1 MEIQRIAV
9 IGAGI
14 MGNGIAQVAALGG
27 FETRLMDADD
37 TALHQGFASI
47 KRNLE
52 KGVER
57 GKVESAGMAA
67 ALDRVSCTLNLKK
80 ATDGADLVIEAI
92 VEDMPAKLDL
102 FGRLDRMTLPH
113 AILATNTSALS
124 VTEMAGGTSR
134 PEQVL
139 GMHFFNPPH
148 LMKLVELVRG
158 LETSD
163 ETVRVAEAVSHQM
176 AKETVLI
183 NESPGF
189 VTSRVN
195 ALLGNEA
202 FRMLQEGVASPEDID
217 KAVRLGLNY
226 PMGPLEMA
234 DMVGLDTRLQVLKHL
249 CRTLGER
256 FRPTPIHLKYVSAGR
271 LGRKTGKGIYEYDE
285 QGKRK

>member
-1 MEIQRIAV
+1 MEIQSVAV

-37 TALHQGFASI
+37 SALHQGLASI

-57 GKVESAGMAA
+57 GKVESAGMEA
-67 ALDRVSCTLNLKK
+67 ALGRVSCTLNLEK
-80 ATDGADLVIEAI
+80 AADGVDLVIEAI
-92 VEDMPAKLDL
+92 VEDMPEKLDL
-102 FGRLDRMTLPH
+102 FGRLDRMTPPH

-148 LMKLVELVRG
+148 LMKLVEIVRG

-176 AKETVLI
+176 AKETVLV

-202 FRMLQEGVASPEDID
+202 FRMLQEGVATPEDID

-234 DMVGLDTRLQVLKHL
+234 DMVGLDTRLQVLEHL

-256 FRPTPIHLKYVSAGR
+256 FRPTPIHLKHVSAGR

>member
-1 MEIQRIAV
+1 MEIQSVAV

-37 TALHQGFASI
+37 SALHQGLASI

-57 GKVESAGMAA
+57 GKVESAGMEA
-67 ALDRVSCTLNLKK
+67 ALGRVSCTLNLEK
-80 ATDGADLVIEAI
+80 AADGVDLVIEAI
-92 VEDMPAKLDL
+92 VEDMPEKLDL
-102 FGRLDRMTLPH
+102 FGRLDRMTPPH

-148 LMKLVELVRG
+148 LMKLVEIVRG

-176 AKETVLI
+176 AKETVLV

-234 DMVGLDTRLQVLKHL
+234 DMVGLDTRLQVLEHL

-256 FRPTPIHLKYVSAGR
+256 FRPTPIHLKHVSAGR

>member
-202 FRMLQEGVASPEDID
+202 FRMLQERVASPEDID

-271 LGRKTGKGIYEYDE
+271 LGRKTGKGIYEYDK